1 MSTKLDIFSDPV
13 CPWCYIGKARL
24 DRALEQRPDHPFV
37 IEWHPFQLNPDM
49 PREGMDRREYLQ
61 AKFGAP
67 EDVVRV
73 LLPMQQ
79 ASTELGLPL
88 ALDKIQRQP
97 STLDAHRLIH
107 WAGLEGRQ
115 SAVVNALFRAN
126 FVDGR
131 NIGDP
136 ETLADIAD
144 SAGLDRAMIA
154 RLLDSDADVEEI
166 RSRDADIR
174 ARGLQGVPG
183 FILGRQYVLT
193 GAQPVETWLDII
205 DQITAA
211 SA

>member
-13 CPWCYIGKARL
+13 CPWCYIGKARF

-79 ASTELGLPL
+79 ACTELGLPL
-88 ALDKIQRQP
+88 ALDRIQRQP

-126 FVDGR
+126 FVDGG

-136 ETLADIAD
+136 ETLADIAE
-144 SAGLDRAMIA
+144 SAGLDRVMIA
-154 RLLDSDADVEEI
+154 RLLDSDADVEDI
-166 RSRDADIR
+166 RARDSDIR

-205 DQITAA
+205 DQIAAA